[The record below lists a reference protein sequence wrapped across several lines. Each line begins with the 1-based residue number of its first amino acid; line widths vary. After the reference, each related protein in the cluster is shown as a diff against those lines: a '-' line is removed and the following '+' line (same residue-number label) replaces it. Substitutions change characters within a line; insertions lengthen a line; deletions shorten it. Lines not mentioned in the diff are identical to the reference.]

1 MDKIKENDKIKHLN
15 KLSVL
20 SKGIIAKVQAMP
32 DLHELKLDLDVIL
45 YVCNII
51 ENNIKQNETK
61 SIDKKKIIIDIIQKC
76 TPLNPPEILILNKM
90 IEFLHS
96 NHLIVKISKIEKT
109 GSKILN
115 WALKKIVWNGINYTL
130 DYFHFNIYKKV
141 KIETVTTILLKLSLK
156 KQIIILIIAFI

>member
-15 KLSVL
+15 RLSEL

-32 DLHELKLDLDVIL
+32 DLHELKLDLDIIL

-61 SIDKKKIIIDIIQKC
+61 SIDKKKIVVDIIQKC
-76 TPLNPPEILILNKM
+76 TPLNPPEVLILNKM

-96 NHLIVKISKIEKT
+96 NHLIQKVSKIEKT
-109 GSKILN
+109 GSKIFN
-115 WALKKIVWNGINYTL
+115 WALKKL
-130 DYFHFNIYKKV
+130 
-141 KIETVTTILLKLSLK
+141 
-156 KQIIILIIAFI
+156 A